1 MTPLTTV
8 AAGDGS
14 LIVRPRQALVRNDD
28 EWRAL
33 WAAHMGPEAAAP
45 PVDFTSEMVAAA
57 FLGERPTPGYSV
69 EIVARASED
78 AGAALDVVTH
88 QPPPGQIAAQIVTSP
103 FQIVR
108 FPRPAGPVRW
118 ADETAAGLKTRPPE
132 DAGTDAS
139 TTGFDVR
146 TASAL
151 AYLVGP
157 ISGALMLLA
166 ESRSEAVRFH
176 AWQSIVALGGLWL
189 LGFACYVLA
198 FAMLLVSA
206 TGFPIL
212 LWTASIVWL
221 VWAGVWLYCMWQAW
235 SGRRVRIPVAADIAD
250 RFAVRRV

>member
-1 MTPLTTV
+1 MTSLTTV

-33 WAAHMGPEAAAP
+33 WAAHRGPETAAP
-45 PVDFTSEMVAAA
+45 PIDFTTEMVAAA

-69 EIVARASED
+69 EIVSRASED
-78 AGAALDVVTH
+78 AGIALDVVTH
-88 QPPPGQIAAQIVTSP
+88 PPPPGQIAAQIVTSP

-118 ADETAAGLKTRPPE
+118 TNDDVAQPFRPATET
-132 DAGTDAS
+132 S

-157 ISGALMLLA
+157 ISGGLVLLA

-189 LGFACYVLA
+189 IGFACYVLA
-198 FAMLLVSA
+198 FAMLLISA

-235 SGRRVRIPVAADIAD
+235 SGRRVRIPVAADVAD
-250 RFAVRRV
+250 RFAVPRRV

>member
-14 LIVRPRQALVRNDD
+14 LIVRPRQVLVRNDD

-33 WAAHMGPEAAAP
+33 WAAHMGPETAAP
-45 PVDFTSEMVAAA
+45 PVDFTTEIVAGA
-57 FLGERPTPGYSV
+57 FLGECPTPGYSV
-69 EIVARASED
+69 EIVARGSED
-78 AGAALDVVTH
+78 AGVTLDPVTH

-108 FPRPAGPVRW
+108 FPRPSGPVTWTSDHVAQTFRSATAS
-118 ADETAAGLKTRPPE
+118 ADTET
-132 DAGTDAS
+132 S

-189 LGFACYVLA
+189 IGFACYVLA

-221 VWAGVWLYCMWQAW
+221 IWAGVWLYCMWQAW
-235 SGRRVRIPVAADIAD
+235 SGRRVRIPVAANVAD
-250 RFAVRRV
+250 RFGIRRV

>member
-14 LIVRPRQALVRNDD
+14 LIIRSRQAIVWNDD

-33 WAAHMGPEAAAP
+33 WAAHMGPEGAPP
-45 PVDFTSEMVAAA
+45 PVDFTTEMVAAA

-78 AGAALDVVTH
+78 AGVTLDAVTH

-108 FPRPAGPVRW
+108 FPRPTGPVRW
-118 ADETAAGLKTRPPE
+118 TDDQKGAQTFRSADTET
-132 DAGTDAS
+132 S

-157 ISGALMLLA
+157 ISGALILFA
-166 ESRSEAVRFH
+166 ESRSQAVRFH

-189 LGFACYVLA
+189 IGFACYLLA
-198 FAMLLVSA
+198 FAMLLISA

-212 LWTASIVWL
+212 LWTASLVWL

-235 SGRRVRIPVAADIAD
+235 SGRRVRIPVAAEVAD
-250 RFAVRRV
+250 RFAPVRG